1 MTMRMFGGLL
11 AGISTR
17 QIMEEM
23 AVTQNTVRAHMRMI
37 TIRMYVESRIQIL
50 ERILGDRLARQRAA

>member
-1 MTMRMFGGLL
+1 
-11 AGISTR
+11 
-17 QIMEEM
+17 MEEM

-37 TIRMYVESRIQIL
+37 TIRMRVESRIQIL

>member
-1 MTMRMFGGLL
+1 MRMFGGLL

-37 TIRMYVESRIQIL
+37 TIRMHVESRIQIL